1 MILRKLIFTLVVL
14 VMASA
19 GLYAQKMKKAIRAMD
34 DLNYQ
39 EAITLFNQVLEK
51 NDNPEAKI
59 LLAECY
65 RKVSNSEDAEYWY
78 GQVVRLPESEPIH
91 KLYYGQTLQRNGK
104 CDLAKEWFEKYIEEV
119 PDDLRGQYLV
129 SACDYEDELM
139 TKNAGV
145 YEIKH
150 LDFNSN
156 LDDMSPTL
164 YDEGIIFA
172 SERDKGIAV
181 KRTHTWTG
189 NPFLELYFLKA
200 KPVGEECGEYEFGS
214 PKKFSDDLNSKFHEA
229 AVTFNRDETELY
241 FTRNNYTKGK
251 PGKSDDGTVKLKVFF
266 AKKKGEN
273 EWSDLEG
280 LPFNSDE
287 YSVAHPTL
295 SPDGTKLYFSA
306 DMPGGFGGMDLYVSE
321 QEDGRWGPPLNLGP
335 SINTEGQEI
344 FPHYDAKER
353 LYFSSNGQIGL
364 GGLDIYYMDDK
375 GDGEWGPIEN
385 IGFPINTISDDFGII
400 FNEEGTCGFFTSDR
414 DGGTGND
421 DIYSFKKIASPVQI
435 LVYDEETK
443 EPIEGATVVND
454 CTGNTLTTDAEGKV
468 LVDMKMNECCTFAAT
483 MEGYLDNDKQGCT
496 KDIPVGEPV
505 FVEIPMSKE
514 LEFEIEGVVFDESTG
529 LPMEGA
535 LVTLTNDCEEDD
547 QTFTTDATGAY
558 KFKLNEDCCY
568 TVKGEKEGYIAAS
581 MGDQCTRGETK
592 SLTLQVNLN
601 LQPTTSSPDLVENN
615 NPEPSSIYRD
625 PLTGLYMDRE
635 TNLPADGEYEGLTYK
650 NGELQDNGGNPSFPI
665 GPIQSPGTPVAYLL
679 HVYYDF
685 DQSYIREEAEPE
697 LTALQTM
704 LENNPEF
711 IVELGSHTDSRGSNF
726 YNRGLSQR
734 RADAVVRWLVAKGI
748 SRDRLVPVG
757 YGETRNVNDCSNN
770 IPCSEQE
777 HQLNR
782 RTEFRILGTAG
793 SYDVREVSQPKSDPR
808 VDECIGCPF

>member
-514 LEFEIEGVVFDESTG
+514 LEFEIEGVVFDQSTG

-547 QTFTTDATGAY
+547 QTFTTDGTGAY
-558 KFKLNEDCCY
+558 KFKLNKDCCY

-601 LQPTTSSPDLVENN
+601 LQPTNSGSEIVKNDG
-615 NPEPSSIYRD
+615 EPSQVYID
-625 PLTGLYMDRE
+625 PLTDLVMDRE
-635 TNLPADGEYEGLTYK
+635 TNLPADGIYDGLTYK
-650 NGELQDNGGNPSFPI
+650 NGVLQDNGGTKVFQP
-665 GPIQSPGTPVAYLL
+665 GPIQEEDGPVAYLL

-808 VDECIGCPF
+808 VHECIGCPF

>member
-19 GLYAQKMKKAIRAMD
+19 GLYAQKMKKAVRAMD

-59 LLAECY
+59 LIAECY

-156 LDDMSPTL
+156 LDDMSPTM

-172 SERDKGIAV
+172 SERDKGIAI

-189 NPFLELYFLKA
+189 NPFLELYYLKA

-229 AVTFNRDETELY
+229 AITFNREQTELY

-251 PGKSDDGTVKLKVFF
+251 PGKSDDGTVKLKVFY
-266 AKKKGEN
+266 AQKEGDDKWG
-273 EWSDLEG
+273 DLEG

-295 SPDGTKLYFSA
+295 SPDGSKLYFAS

-321 QEDGRWGPPLNLGP
+321 KEDGRWGPPLNLGP
-335 SINTEGQEI
+335 SVNTEGQEI

-435 LVYDEETK
+435 LVYDEITK

-468 LVDMKMNECCTFAAT
+468 TVDMKMNECCTFAAT

-514 LEFEIEGVVFDESTG
+514 LEFEIEE
-529 LPMEGA
+529 L
-535 LVTLTNDCEEDD
+535 NDLL
-547 QTFTTDATGAY
+547 QRAKNKPIT
-558 KFKLNEDCCY
+558 
-568 TVKGEKEGYIAAS
+568 
-581 MGDQCTRGETK
+581 TK
-592 SLTLQVNLN
+592 SV
-601 LQPTTSSPDLVENN
+601 
-615 NPEPSSIYRD
+615 I
-625 PLTGLYMDRE
+625 
-635 TNLPADGEYEGLTYK
+635 
-650 NGELQDNGGNPSFPI
+650 
-665 GPIQSPGTPVAYLL
+665 
-679 HVYYDF
+679 
-685 DQSYIREEAEPE
+685 
-697 LTALQTM
+697 
-704 LENNPEF
+704 
-711 IVELGSHTDSRGSNF
+711 
-726 YNRGLSQR
+726 
-734 RADAVVRWLVAKGI
+734 
-748 SRDRLVPVG
+748 
-757 YGETRNVNDCSNN
+757 
-770 IPCSEQE
+770 
-777 HQLNR
+777 
-782 RTEFRILGTAG
+782 
-793 SYDVREVSQPKSDPR
+793 
-808 VDECIGCPF
+808 